1 MAGSY
6 DGTLK
11 YDTLI
16 NSTGFKKGIEGLKTI
31 AKSSVVAIGAVG
43 VVAAGAFATVSKSAI
58 ASYAEYEQLAGGVET
73 LFKDSANT
81 VKNYAD
87 QAYKTAGLSANEYM
101 STVTSFSASLLSS
114 LENDTAKS
122 AEYADQA
129 IIDMSDN
136 ANKMGTDMEAIQNA
150 YQGFAKQNYTMLDNL
165 KLGYGGTKEEMQR
178 LLEDA
183 GKLSGIEYDISSFA
197 DITQAIHVIQT
208 EMGIT
213 GTTAK
218 EATATI
224 QGSFGMMAASWKN
237 LLTGV
242 ADDTQNFDVLL
253 ENFIDSIG
261 SVMENL
267 LPRVT
272 IVAEGALNLVA
283 GLLPQIPV
291 LFQELLPVVLES
303 IHSIAEGIIS
313 ALPELLQ
320 TIGDILPQVID
331 GIIDLLPM
339 LLDAGLQIILSLAQ
353 GIVDSLPQ
361 LIPKVVDIMLEIVK
375 TLLDNIDQMAMAAI
389 DIIVALAEGLI
400 NALPELLE
408 ELPTIITKIVIALT
422 DPSML
427 AKLIAASIQLMAAL
441 TEGLIKSIPA
451 ILVGVAKIVPAI
463 IQGFVDR
470 ISNFVQIGKD
480 LIGGLWRGIQDTR
493 DWLVNNIKSWCGTV
507 VDGIKEFFGI
517 HSPSTLFR
525 DEIGKM
531 IVAGMGEGI
540 TENKGIVTEAL
551 SDVYNDMSQIT
562 PESIDGE
569 DAVNLLLE
577 TFGNIPEE
585 YYTLGQ
591 NSGENFVNG
600 FIEKLPK
607 LVASIRSALQ
617 QSAAYISSG
626 VQTAGFVTATAGNT
640 SNTYNTTYTFNSS
653 QDTTTQQIRAAKNAA
668 SLDRLR
674 GITK

>member
-1 MAGSY
+1 MLSNS

-16 NSTGFKKGIEGLKTI
+16 NSEGFKKGLDGLKSI
-31 AKSSVVAIGAVG
+31 AKSSFVAVG
-43 VVAAGAFATVSKSAI
+43 AAATAAFVTISKAAI
-58 ASYAEYEQLAGGVET
+58 SSYAEYEQLAGGVET
-73 LFKDSANT
+73 LFKDSSDT
-81 VKNYAD
+81 VKKYAD
-87 QAYKTAGLSANEYM
+87 EAYKTSGLSANEYM
-101 STVTSFSASLLSS
+101 STVTSFSASLLQS
-114 LENDTAKS
+114 LGNDTAKS

-183 GKLSGIEYDISSFA
+183 SKLSGIEYDISSFA
-197 DITQAIHVIQT
+197 DVTQAIHVIQT

-272 IVAEGALNLVA
+272 IVAEGALNLIK

-303 IHSIAEGIIS
+303 VHSIAEGIIS
-313 ALPELLQ
+313 ALPELMQ
-320 TIGDILPQVID
+320 TISGILPQVID
-331 GIIDLLPM
+331 GIINLLPS

-375 TLLDNIDQMAMAAI
+375 TLLDNIDQIAMAAI

-451 ILVGVAKIVPAI
+451 ILVGVAKVVPAI

-480 LIGGLWRGIQDTR
+480 LVSGLWSGIVDTK
-493 DWLVNNIKSWCGTV
+493 DWLINNIKKWCGTV
-507 VDGIKEFFGI
+507 VDGIKSFFGI

-531 IVAGMGEGI
+531 MVAGMGEGI
-540 TENKGIVTEAL
+540 SDNKDIVTDAL
-551 SDVYNDMSQIT
+551 SDVYHDMSKVT

-569 DAVNLLLE
+569 NALKLLQE
-577 TFGNIPEE
+577 TFGDIPEE
-585 YYTLGQ
+585 YYALGQ
-591 NSGENFVNG
+591 NSGDSFVNG
-600 FIEKLPK
+600 FLEKIPFLMN
-607 LVASIRSALQ
+607 SIRGALQ
-617 QSAAYISSG
+617 QSISYIVGGNGVFALSGAGASSII
-626 VQTAGFVTATAGNT
+626 NNNY
-640 SNTYNTTYTFNSS
+640 SSSYTFNSS
-653 QDTTTQQIRAAKNAA
+653 KDTTTAQLQAAQAA
-668 SLDRLR
+668 DTLNRLR
-674 GITK
+674 GR

>member
-1 MAGSY
+1 MLSNS

-16 NSTGFKKGIEGLKTI
+16 NSEGFKKGLDGLKSI
-31 AKSSVVAIGAVG
+31 AKSSFVAVG
-43 VVAAGAFATVSKSAI
+43 AAATAAFVTISKAAI
-58 ASYAEYEQLAGGVET
+58 SSYAEYEQLAGGVET
-73 LFKDSANT
+73 LFKDSSDK
-81 VKNYAD
+81 VKKYAD
-87 QAYKTAGLSANEYM
+87 EAYKTAGLSANEYM
-101 STVTSFSASLLSS
+101 STVTSFSASLLQS
-114 LENDTAKS
+114 LGNDTAKS

-136 ANKMGTDMEAIQNA
+136 ANKMGTDMEAIQTA

-183 GKLSGIEYDISSFA
+183 SKLSGIEYDISSFA

-242 ADDTQNFDVLL
+242 ADDTQNFDALL

-303 IHSIAEGIIS
+303 VNSIAEGIIS
-313 ALPELLQ
+313 ALPELMQ
-320 TIGDILPQVID
+320 TIGGILPQIID

-339 LLDAGLQIILSLAQ
+339 FLDAGLQVILSLAQ

-375 TLLDNIDQMAMAAI
+375 TLLDNIDQLAMAAI

-451 ILVGVAKIVPAI
+451 ILVGVAKIVPAM

-480 LIGGLWRGIQDTR
+480 LISGLWRGIVDTK
-493 DWLVNNIKSWCGTV
+493 DWLINNIKKWCGTV
-507 VDGIKEFFGI
+507 VDGIKSFFGI

-531 IVAGMGEGI
+531 MVAGMGEGI
-540 TENKGIVTEAL
+540 TENKSLVTDAL
-551 SDVYNDMSQIT
+551 SDVYNDMSKVT

-569 DAVNLLLE
+569 NALKLLQE
-577 TFGNIPEE
+577 TFGNIPEG
-585 YYTLGQ
+585 YYELGK
-591 NSGENFVNG
+591 NSGESFVNG
-600 FIEKLPK
+600 FMEKLPN
-607 LVASIRSALQ
+607 LVTSIRSVLQ
-617 QSAAYISSG
+617 QSVSYISGGIQSPILVG
-626 VQTAGFVTATAGNT
+626 ATAGNT

-653 QDTTTQQIRAAKNAA
+653 KDTTTAQLRAARDADTLN
-668 SLDRLR
+668 RLR
-674 GITK
+674 G

>member
-1 MAGSY
+1 MIVIGY

-16 NSTGFKKGIEGLKTI
+16 NTDGFKKGLDGLKSI
-31 AKSSVVAIGAVG
+31 AKSSFVTIGAVATA
-43 VVAAGAFATVSKSAI
+43 AAGAFALVSKSAL
-58 ASYAEYEQLAGGVET
+58 ANYAEYEQLAGGVET
-73 LFKDSANT
+73 LFKDSADT
-81 VKNYAD
+81 VKKYAD
-87 QAYKTAGLSANEYM
+87 DAYKTAGLSANEYM
-101 STVTSFSASLLSS
+101 STVTSFSASLLQS
-114 LENDTAKS
+114 LGNDTAKS

-183 GKLSGIEYDISSFA
+183 EKLSGIEYDISSFA

-218 EATATI
+218 EATETI

-237 LLTGV
+237 LLTGIS
-242 ADDTQNFDVLL
+242 DDTQNFDALL

-272 IVAEGALNLVA
+272 IIAEGALKLVA
-283 GLLPQIPV
+283 GLLPQIPT

-303 IHSIAEGIIS
+303 VQSIAEGIIS

-320 TIGDILPQVID
+320 TIGGILPQVID

-339 LLDAGLQIILSLAQ
+339 LLDAGMQIILSLAQ
-353 GIVDSLPQ
+353 GIVDGLPQ
-361 LIPKVVDIMLEIVK
+361 LIPEVVDIMLEIVK
-375 TLLDNIDQMAMAAI
+375 TLLDNIDQIAMAAI

-408 ELPTIITKIVIALT
+408 ELPTIITKIVMALT

-427 AKLIAASIQLMAAL
+427 AKLMAAAIQLMAAL

-463 IQGFVDR
+463 IQGFADR
-470 ISNFVQIGKD
+470 ISNFEEIGKD
-480 LIGGLWRGIQDTR
+480 LISGLWRGIKDTK
-493 DWLVNNIKSWCGTV
+493 DWLVNNIREWCGTV
-507 VDGIKEFFGI
+507 VDSIKNFFGI
-517 HSPSTLFR
+517 HSPSVLFR
-525 DEIGKM
+525 DEVGKM

-540 TENKGIVTEAL
+540 SDNKNLVTDAV
-551 SDVYNDMSQIT
+551 SDVYNEMMNIK
-562 PESIDGE
+562 PEGADGE
-569 DAVNLLLE
+569 DAIKLLQE
-577 TFGNIPEE
+577 TFGELPEK
-585 YYTLGQ
+585 YYALGQ
-591 NSGENFVNG
+591 DSGESFING
-600 FIEKLPK
+600 FLEKLPR
-607 LVASIRSALQ
+607 LINSIQDALQ
-617 QSAAYISSG
+617 QSMSRISSRML
-626 VQTAGFVTATAGNT
+626 VTAGVTASAGQVTTKTYNSTYNFNT
-640 SNTYNTTYTFNSS
+640 SRE
-653 QDTTTQQIRAAKNAA
+653 TTTQQLAAARNAA
-668 SLDRLR
+668 VLERLR
-674 GITK
+674 G